1 MRLRNGVLRNYNL
14 RYGFERSE
22 AWTVGPDLTILY
34 GQKPQ
39 GRNKR
44 NLYELGNELREV
56 ANVNEFNIALT
67 GAVGSK
73 FVYGY
78 GGTEVN
84 GETNTAAAIHDI
96 TTGQTEVFQLL
107 KHTWVAGGNSKGEF
121 VIGTSQFDFRQ
132 PSTSRVIY
140 YKEGRVEE
148 LVGPGSLLP
157 TAMNDSGAIGA
168 VDGIRSAYVWRRETG
183 WRALPTLPDS
193 AQNSSLSL
201 SNSGFALCISNFGND
216 GVNIP
221 FVYDSSQAYKLEDV
235 ITEGAYDRGIYNL
248 TFAVLDPVTDSIYA
262 TLINRTNNQDRK
274 LVKIDAVPEPGTLA
288 ALGLGLVAVLR
299 KKRKA

>member
-1 MRLRNGVLRNYNL
+1 MRLRNGILRDYNM
-14 RYGFERSE
+14 RYGFSSSQ
-22 AWTVGPDLTILY
+22 AWTVGPDLTILHAS
-34 GQKPQ
+34 KP
-39 GRNKR
+39 GGWNRR
-44 NLYELGNELREV
+44 NLYELGNQLIEV
-56 ANVNEFNIALT
+56 TSANGAVELT
-67 GAVGSK
+67 GGVGQK
-73 FVYGY
+73 FLYGY
-78 GGTEVN
+78 SPRFPEGDFN
-84 GETNTAAAIHDI
+84 SAAAIHDI

-288 ALGLGLVAVLR
+288 ALGLGVVAMLR
-299 KKRKA
+299 RRRAG